1 MFLYFNSHGFGSLIY
16 QETISKFKFNR
27 GLKETAAVNK
37 GLQGTQWKI
46 VKPLGFFF
54 LIYVLQLCY
63 VPIFLVFI
71 RFIFSY
77 LYL

>member
-27 GLKETAAVNK
+27 GLKETAARGLKETAAGNK

-46 VKPLGFFF
+46 FKPLRFFF
-54 LIYVLQLCY
+54 NLDITTLLCTNI
-63 VPIFLVFI
+63 PCFH
-71 RFIFSY
+71 
-77 LYL
+77 